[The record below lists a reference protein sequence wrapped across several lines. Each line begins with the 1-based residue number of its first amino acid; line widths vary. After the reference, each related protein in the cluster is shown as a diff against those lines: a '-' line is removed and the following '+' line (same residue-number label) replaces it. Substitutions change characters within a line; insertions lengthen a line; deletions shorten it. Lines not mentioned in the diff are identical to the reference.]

1 MALLARENSLKVVYV
16 YVIYTIVRTLMQCG
30 SSDSV
35 PLGLFSVDL
44 GLGGSDPFS
53 LVSVNLR
60 VGHCHLVNLN
70 KYLPEYMYNG

>member
-44 GLGGSDPFS
+44 GLGGS